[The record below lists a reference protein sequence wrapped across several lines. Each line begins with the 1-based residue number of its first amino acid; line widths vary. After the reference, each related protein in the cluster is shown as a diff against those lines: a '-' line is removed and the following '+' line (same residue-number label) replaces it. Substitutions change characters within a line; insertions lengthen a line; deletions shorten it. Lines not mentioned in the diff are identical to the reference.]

1 MTGERKHLSSVVAEL
16 AGVIGH
22 DKFPKGDLAEL
33 RRLRPE
39 TPPPAYWRL
48 LFDRVPEDWRRE
60 EWQERAWTIVM
71 SGMAIMA
78 PRGHATSAPLGR
90 VMARIGGSTAE
101 SRLWQLLRVRG
112 EQLED
117 HIRMLARFLASK
129 EERID
134 WADLARLLLTADED
148 KRDAVCRKLARD
160 FYMDN
165 SRQQPANAT
174 D

>member
-1 MTGERKHLSSVVAEL
+1 MTGESKHLSAVVAGL

-60 EWQERAWTIVM
+60 ERQERAWAIVM
-71 SGMAIMA
+71 SGMAVMA
-78 PRGHATSAPLGR
+78 PRVHASSTPLGR

-112 EQLED
+112 EPLED
-117 HIRMLARFLASK
+117 HIRILARFLAAK

-134 WADLARLLLTADED
+134 WADLARLLLIADEG

-160 FYMDN
+160 FYMDE